1 LTEDK
6 KEKNIKVG
14 DLVCF
19 RLNNPS
25 AAQTPLWQYV
35 RDRRPPPG
43 VVISI
48 FHFPAL
54 ERKESEGDKILFA
67 KIRWSSG
74 LITEEEIKHIY
85 PFRECY
91 EQEQKAEERERGR
104 KWREKQGAW
113 DWSPE
118 ED

>member
-1 LTEDK
+1 MSEDK

-19 RLNNPS
+19 RLNNLS
-25 AAQTPLWQYV
+25 AEQAPLWQYV
-35 RDRRPPPG
+35 KERRPAPG

-54 ERKESEGDKILFA
+54 ESNKSEDNKILFA

-85 PFRECY
+85 AFQDCY
-91 EQEQKAEERERGR
+91 EQEKRQEERERARQWKEMQTTWKG
-104 KWREKQGAW
+104 
-113 DWSPE
+113 E